1 MELDRIY
8 CGDCIDGIRKLSDN
22 TVDLVVTSP
31 PYNVD
36 LGNNKY
42 NATGYDIYKDNQEHE
57 DYIAWLRSVFEGLWG
72 KLKPGGRVCLNM
84 GDGKNGAV
92 PTHSDVIQMMTR
104 DLDYLPMTIIIWDK
118 SQTSNRTAWGSWMSP
133 SAPSFPRGY
142 EYILVFAKERRKLQ
156 YKGVADITREEF
168 IKWTNGLWVFAP
180 ESKQKKY
187 GHPAMFPEELPK
199 RCIKMFS
206 YKDAV
211 VLDPF
216 CGAGTTCKVAKDL
229 GRSFI
234 GFELSSVYSEIAG
247 KRVGSD
253 YINLS

>member
-8 CGDCIDGIRKLSDN
+8 CGDCIVGIQKLSDN
-22 TVDLVVTSP
+22 QVDLVVTSP

-36 LGNNKY
+36 LGKNKY
-42 NATGYDIYKDNQEHE
+42 NATGYDIYRDNQEHG
-57 DYIAWLRSVFEGLWG
+57 DYIEWLRSVFKELWG

-92 PTHSDVIQMMTR
+92 PTHSDVIQMMTH
-104 DLDYLPMTIIIWDK
+104 DLEYLPMTIIIWDK

-142 EYILVFAKERRKLQ
+142 EYILVFAKEKRKLQ
-156 YKGVADITREEF
+156 YKGESDITREEF

-234 GFELSSVYSEIAG
+234 GFELSSAYSDIAG